1 MGRGEYSTVQY
12 STFGWTFLKHYRS
25 PVGVWLLAEAGPG
38 EGVRAVGEAAAVLA
52 RVGGLLPLELPA
64 HAHAAHGLRQVGVPA
79 ITTPVSCCIL
89 HVSRPM
95 VEGIDAFILA
105 CVPPAGAAAARC

>member
-1 MGRGEYSTVQY
+1 MEH
-12 STFGWTFLKHYRS
+12 LKHYRS
-25 PVGVWLLAEAGPG
+25 PVRVWLLAEAGPG

-95 VEGIDAFILA
+95 DEGIDQ
-105 CVPPAGAAAARC
+105 CR